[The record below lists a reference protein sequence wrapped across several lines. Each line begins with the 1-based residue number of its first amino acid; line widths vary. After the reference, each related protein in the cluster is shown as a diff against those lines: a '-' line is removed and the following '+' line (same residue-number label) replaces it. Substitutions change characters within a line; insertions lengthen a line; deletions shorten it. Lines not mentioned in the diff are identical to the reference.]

1 MAICKKLLEIQ
12 SAVRGLTKDKAAY
25 NYDYVTGDKLLSQI
39 RPMMCEKQLLL
50 FPSVSEVRTEPIVYD
65 AWDGK
70 AKAIVS
76 KTEIL
81 YIVSLEMKWVDAEDG
96 EVWVEKWAGSGM
108 NAFDKGFGSAL
119 TYGERY
125 YLLKTFHIPTDKDDV
140 DAIAAT
146 RDKALEES
154 YAVVASQPKA
164 QPKAAAP
171 QPKPIDIDTYNKY
184 IIGHAEGKKTKSG
197 KTFREGYISA
207 FCPSPEMIASFDEAV
222 AEYKINN
229 NIF

>member
-108 NAFDKGFGSAL
+108 NAFDKD
-119 TYGERY
+119 RW
-125 YLLKTFHIPTDKDDV
+125 
-140 DAIAAT
+140 
-146 RDKALEES
+146 
-154 YAVVASQPKA
+154 
-164 QPKAAAP
+164 
-171 QPKPIDIDTYNKY
+171 
-184 IIGHAEGKKTKSG
+184 IG
-197 KTFREGYISA
+197 
-207 FCPSPEMIASFDEAV
+207 
-222 AEYKINN
+222 
-229 NIF
+229 